1 MRIRYYEYEVFYNVC
16 GMQLTVAACSPAVA
30 GYRQLKPAVL
40 GWVSWL
46 VCRVPD
52 FTQIDSYA
60 LTSLLYHVMLHLA
73 L

>member
-40 GWVSWL
+40 G
-46 VCRVPD
+46 
-52 FTQIDSYA
+52 
-60 LTSLLYHVMLHLA
+60 
-73 L
+73 